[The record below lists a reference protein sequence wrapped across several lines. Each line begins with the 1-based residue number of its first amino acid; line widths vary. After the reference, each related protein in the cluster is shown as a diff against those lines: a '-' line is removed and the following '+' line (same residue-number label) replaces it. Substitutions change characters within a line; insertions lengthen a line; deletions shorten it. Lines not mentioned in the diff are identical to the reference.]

1 MKAVKVFKPLQVSLF
16 TNGPHV
22 AFMQRIYDELNSLI
36 ERAEKLHVSDELMAE
51 FKSFIDLENDLMK
64 EAKKL
69 VNTSARQDTD
79 KERDDVVVYLLQE
92 MKNAARSP
100 IATKQKAGAALSP
113 IAEAYT
119 GIQNEAQDTETVS
132 IRG

>member
-22 AFMQRIYDELNSLI
+22 AFMQWIYDELNSLI

-51 FKSFIDLENDLMK
+51 FKSFINLENDLMK

-69 VNTSARQDTD
+69 VNTSARRDTG
-79 KERDDVVVYLLQE
+79 QG
-92 MKNAARSP
+92 
-100 IATKQKAGAALSP
+100 AG
-113 IAEAYT
+113 
-119 GIQNEAQDTETVS
+119 
-132 IRG
+132 

>member
-79 KERDDVVVYLLQE
+79 KERDDVVVYLL
-92 MKNAARSP
+92 
-100 IATKQKAGAALSP
+100 
-113 IAEAYT
+113 
-119 GIQNEAQDTETVS
+119 
-132 IRG
+132 

>member
-1 MKAVKVFKPLQVSLF
+1 MKAVKVFKPLQVTLF

-22 AFMQRIYDELNSLI
+22 AFMQRIYDELDSLLD
-36 ERAEKLHVSDELMAE
+36 RAEKLHVSDELMAE

-69 VNTSARQDTD
+69 LNTTVRQGTD
-79 KERDDVVVYLLQE
+79 KGRDDVVVYLLQE

-100 IATKQKAGAALSP
+100 IEAKQKAGAALGP
-113 IAEAYT
+113 IADAYT
-119 GIQNEAQDTETVS
+119 GIQNEAHLTS
-132 IRG
+132 SMRHPN